1 MSNFNPLDI
10 NDVVKALGALKPGAN
25 VKIPDGRVFYFG
37 TSIDPKTNEK
47 GKHKKTNEK
56 HFEYK
61 SVFFPIV
68 F

>member
-47 GKHKKTNEK
+47 GNCYT
-56 HFEYK
+56 
-61 SVFFPIV
+61 
-68 F
+68 